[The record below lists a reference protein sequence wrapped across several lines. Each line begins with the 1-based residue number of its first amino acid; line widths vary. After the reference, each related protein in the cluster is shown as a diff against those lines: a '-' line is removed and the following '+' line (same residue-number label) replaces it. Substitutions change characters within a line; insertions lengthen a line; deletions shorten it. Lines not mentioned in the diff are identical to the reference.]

1 MKRREFITILSS
13 AAVVWPLAAR
23 AQQPERMRRIGVL
36 VAFTENDL
44 ESQALLAAFKKRLI
58 DLGWTDGRNVAIDY
72 KFAGANV
79 EHVRAVAAEL
89 VASAPDVIFA
99 ASNVSVAPLQ
109 KATSVI
115 PIVFAQASDPVGSGF
130 VSSLARPG
138 GNITGFQGYEPA
150 IGGKWLEVLKEIAP
164 GVRRVAVLLNPSI
177 SANVAFLHAA
187 EAAAPS
193 LGVTVAAAGV
203 RDAADIEREL
213 TAFAQEP
220 NGGVIVTPSPAT
232 NTSERRDLIMAMA
245 ARLRLPV
252 IYPYHLPAAGSG
264 LISYA
269 YDSKA
274 QWQGGATYVDR
285 ILRGAKPAELPV
297 QAPTKYEMVINL
309 KTAKALGLTVPL
321 PLIGRADE
329 VIE

>member
-1 MKRREFITILSS
+1 MKRREFVTLVGG
-13 AAVVWPLAAR
+13 AATWPLTVR
-23 AQQPERMRRIGVL
+23 AQQPARLRRIGVL

-44 ESQALLAAFKKRLI
+44 ESQALLAAFKKRLT

-72 KFAGANV
+72 KFAGANP

-89 VASAPDVIFA
+89 VASSPDVIFA

-130 VSSLARPG
+130 VSSLPRPG

-150 IGGKWLEVLKEIAP
+150 IGGKWLEVLREIAP
-164 GVRRVAVLLNPSI
+164 AVRRVAVLLNPSI

-193 LGVTVAAAGV
+193 FGVTVAAAGV

-232 NTSERRDLIMAMA
+232 NTSERRDLITAMA

-252 IYPYHLPAAGSG
+252 IYPYHLPPESSG
-264 LISYA
+264 LISYT
-269 YDSKA
+269 YEPKA

-309 KTAKALGLTVPL
+309 KTAKALGLTVSPTL
-321 PLIGRADE
+321 LARADE